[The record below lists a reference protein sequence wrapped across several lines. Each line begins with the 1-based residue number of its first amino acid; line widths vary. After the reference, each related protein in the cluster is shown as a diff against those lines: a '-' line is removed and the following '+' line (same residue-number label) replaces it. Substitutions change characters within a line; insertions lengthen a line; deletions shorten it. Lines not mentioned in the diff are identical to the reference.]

1 MYIACSCIL
10 NLHAYS
16 KKAGCVFKCPCCG
29 GGGGFRRRAYG
40 ATAVVDVHQHGDVHD
55 VHHPRGLWLLHVTI
69 KKHGDIDDVHHPRGL
84 CLLHV
89 TIKKHGDIDDV
100 HQHGDVD
107 DVRYG
112 GSIAGL
118 PSRE

>member
-1 MYIACSCIL
+1 MMYII
-10 NLHAYS
+10 
-16 KKAGCVFKCPCCG
+16 
-29 GGGGFRRRAYG
+29 R
-40 ATAVVDVHQHGDVHD
+40 VV
-55 VHHPRGLWLLHVTI
+55 
-69 KKHGDIDDVHHPRGL
+69 GL

-89 TIKKHGDIDDV
+89 TIKKHCDIDDV

-118 PSRE
+118 PSRK

>member
-1 MYIACSCIL
+1 MYIACLCIL
-10 NLHAYS
+10 NLRTYS
-16 KKAGCVFKCPCCG
+16 TKAGGLFKCSCCG

-40 ATAVVDVHQHGDVHD
+40 SPAVVD
-55 VHHPRGLWLLHVTI
+55 VHHPRGV
-69 KKHGDIDDVHHPRGL
+69 

-100 HQHGDVD
+100 HQHGDVGDVHHPRGFCLLHVTIKKHGDID
-107 DVRYG
+107 DVHQHGDVGDVHYG
-112 GSIAGL
+112 GSSADL

>member
-1 MYIACSCIL
+1 MYII
-10 NLHAYS
+10 
-16 KKAGCVFKCPCCG
+16 
-29 GGGGFRRRAYG
+29 R
-40 ATAVVDVHQHGDVHD
+40 VV
-55 VHHPRGLWLLHVTI
+55 GLCLLHVTI
-69 KKHGDIDDVHHPRGL
+69 KQHGDVNDVHLHGDVDDVHHPRGL
-84 CLLHV
+84 YLLHV

-118 PSRE
+118 PSRK

>member
-1 MYIACSCIL
+1 MLYII
-10 NLHAYS
+10 
-16 KKAGCVFKCPCCG
+16 
-29 GGGGFRRRAYG
+29 R
-40 ATAVVDVHQHGDVHD
+40 VV
-55 VHHPRGLWLLHVTI
+55 GLCLLHVTI
-69 KKHGDIDDVHHPRGL
+69 KKHGDVNDVHQHGDVDDVHHHTGGS
-84 CLLHV
+84 LHV

-118 PSRE
+118 PSQE